1 MEQGV
6 AHVQVTHPKKNRNIM
21 LMMVATAAVVSVDFV
36 YKLLFNEI
44 RHEEKVQQKLYFN
57 YMKRILFRST
67 RPNFQ
72 CTSEIHL
79 RNEILAVAFLLSFVK
94 LIWH

>member
-1 MEQGV
+1 
-6 AHVQVTHPKKNRNIM
+6 M
-21 LMMVATAAVVSVDFV
+21 LMMAVAEVVSVDFA

-57 YMKRILFRST
+57 YMKRVSFGST

-72 CTSEIHL
+72 CTNEIHL
-79 RNEILAVAFLLSFVK
+79 KSEILAVAFWLSFVK
-94 LIWH
+94 LI